1 MSAVSPAARVLSSAL
16 SLLFFRQREAAVTQ
30 VSVEWNGAAPSFF
43 SLKLMAAGV
52 TNVCVFGGG
61 GLGLVKQMMT
71 LPLPDSFQNTC
82 WAD

>member
-1 MSAVSPAARVLSSAL
+1 MSAVSPAVRVLSSAL

-61 GLGLVKQMMT
+61 WV
-71 LPLPDSFQNTC
+71 
-82 WAD
+82 WARAGQADDDPTTP